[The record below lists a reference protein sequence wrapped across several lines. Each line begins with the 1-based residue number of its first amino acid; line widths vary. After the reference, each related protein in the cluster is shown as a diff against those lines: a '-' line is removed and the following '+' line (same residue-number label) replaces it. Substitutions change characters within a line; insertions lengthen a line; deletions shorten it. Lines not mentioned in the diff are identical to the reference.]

1 MTQTV
6 NEVHIQ
12 LKEHGAVVNNL
23 WNGMSVSRNYISPT
37 DLALSML
44 DILED
49 SEIIRHLLS
58 TNTLVEL
65 FTPYLEADSWDT
77 GEHEEDLIQIIDMI
91 TGNVPD
97 YGEKAV
103 KLLFTQLSSRFN
115 PMELSV
121 QETNKILK
129 VFIDKF
135 SRTNFSGEY
144 EYTLLIDLFCK
155 ILEKVN
161 LLGDRSVPFLSPILR
176 KIYQQAN
183 FLDDKEIINS
193 LFEVTASKAD
203 KSAVLRVLEPY
214 IKKER
219 VCSSP
224 LLPKNCFIYQEMLD
238 GRVLVGIEVEA
249 QRFDVKYHRRDFK
262 QVGHPNM
269 LFLFKISGQE
279 VLMSQLV
286 CIKDKLLKPTTQLYR
301 YPFSNVFKSLS
312 CCWPDLQSYKV
323 KDLSMVGTLPYAFI
337 NSPNNDHAYF
347 GENLGEKFYFLQDN
361 DFNHEDLTP
370 IEDGLTLSDWLEL
383 QKFEKK

>member
-1 MTQTV
+1 
-6 NEVHIQ
+6 
-12 LKEHGAVVNNL
+12 
-23 WNGMSVSRNYISPT
+23 
-37 DLALSML
+37 
-44 DILED
+44 
-49 SEIIRHLLS
+49 
-58 TNTLVEL
+58 
-65 FTPYLEADSWDT
+65 
-77 GEHEEDLIQIIDMI
+77 MI

-224 LLPKNCFIYQEMLD
+224 LLLKNCFIYQEMLD
-238 GRVLVGIEVEA
+238 GTVLVGIEVEA

-269 LFLFKISGQE
+269 LFY
-279 VLMSQLV
+279 
-286 CIKDKLLKPTTQLYR
+286 LKYVVKR
-301 YPFSNVFKSLS
+301 Y
-312 CCWPDLQSYKV
+312 
-323 KDLSMVGTLPYAFI
+323 
-337 NSPNNDHAYF
+337 
-347 GENLGEKFYFLQDN
+347 
-361 DFNHEDLTP
+361 
-370 IEDGLTLSDWLEL
+370 
-383 QKFEKK
+383 